1 MHAKV
6 NGCPRRKPVQALA
19 FAGFALALIGVAS
32 AQPVEIARPGDPAAR
47 AASVACEAHKFVTNE
62 DVLGM
67 VVADLSRLPNSRK
80 KGTRYLTLTHLKNSC
95 MDDLSMKVF
104 RQGAIKLIN
113 SLSRA
118 SDVVRLETIDHDE
131 SIIRINIDDLGW
143 DAKDWDEVLAVYPY
157 NLQPESDFKS
167 VLTAATGTQLPYV
180 RADWFASAA
189 SQPPLYN
196 KLVKLQNTFQEL
208 AKAEGVDIEGN
219 IKRFIAQRSGF
230 QKSGVSQNNRMIER
244 HPSRTGYFWTSYD
257 FAGNRGKQSFFEHPL
272 GPKGENGFE
281 HDGGETIFSLPNGF
295 QAYYLNTADG
305 KKLDKGPTNI
315 VRDLSRKDLAV
326 INGLS
331 CMGCHDQ
338 GIRKAKD
345 EVRDVV
351 LSSKSFSRQ
360 TREAVEALYIPVE
373 RMDAILEADTKRFQ
387 NAMFRAGLDPS
398 LKLYGLEMIS
408 ALVQSYEADVDLA
421 QAAAEFGFN
430 KNEFESAFVDADRKV
445 RPMLR
450 RLKQGT
456 IPRDQFE
463 NSYREVARAITDFEE
478 IQAVAPPVKPAE

>member
-95 MDDLSMKVF
+95 IDDLSMKVF

-118 SDVVRLETIDHDE
+118 SDVVRLETIDPDE
-131 SIIRINIDDLGW
+131 SILRINIDDLGW

-189 SQPPLYN
+189 SQPPLYD
-196 KLVKLQNTFQEL
+196 KLVKLPEH
-208 AKAEGVDIEGN
+208 V
-219 IKRFIAQRSGF
+219 SG
-230 QKSGVSQNNRMIER
+230 
-244 HPSRTGYFWTSYD
+244 TG
-257 FAGNRGKQSFFEHPL
+257 
-272 GPKGENGFE
+272 
-281 HDGGETIFSLPNGF
+281 
-295 QAYYLNTADG
+295 
-305 KKLDKGPTNI
+305 
-315 VRDLSRKDLAV
+315 
-326 INGLS
+326 
-331 CMGCHDQ
+331 Q
-338 GIRKAKD
+338 G
-345 EVRDVV
+345 
-351 LSSKSFSRQ
+351 
-360 TREAVEALYIPVE
+360 
-373 RMDAILEADTKRFQ
+373 
-387 NAMFRAGLDPS
+387 
-398 LKLYGLEMIS
+398 
-408 ALVQSYEADVDLA
+408 
-421 QAAAEFGFN
+421 
-430 KNEFESAFVDADRKV
+430 
-445 RPMLR
+445 
-450 RLKQGT
+450 
-456 IPRDQFE
+456 
-463 NSYREVARAITDFEE
+463 
-478 IQAVAPPVKPAE
+478 

>member
-1 MHAKV
+1 
-6 NGCPRRKPVQALA
+6 
-19 FAGFALALIGVAS
+19 
-32 AQPVEIARPGDPAAR
+32 
-47 AASVACEAHKFVTNE
+47 
-62 DVLGM
+62 
-67 VVADLSRLPNSRK
+67 
-80 KGTRYLTLTHLKNSC
+80 
-95 MDDLSMKVF
+95 
-104 RQGAIKLIN
+104 
-113 SLSRA
+113 
-118 SDVVRLETIDHDE
+118 
-131 SIIRINIDDLGW
+131 
-143 DAKDWDEVLAVYPY
+143 
-157 NLQPESDFKS
+157 
-167 VLTAATGTQLPYV
+167 
-180 RADWFASAA
+180 
-189 SQPPLYN
+189 
-196 KLVKLQNTFQEL
+196 
-208 AKAEGVDIEGN
+208 
-219 IKRFIAQRSGF
+219 
-230 QKSGVSQNNRMIER
+230 MIER

-360 TREAVEALYIPVE
+360 TREAVEALYIPAE

-408 ALVQSYEADVDLA
+408 ALVQSYEADVDLV

-430 KNEFESAFVDADRKV
+430 KNGFESAFVDADRKV